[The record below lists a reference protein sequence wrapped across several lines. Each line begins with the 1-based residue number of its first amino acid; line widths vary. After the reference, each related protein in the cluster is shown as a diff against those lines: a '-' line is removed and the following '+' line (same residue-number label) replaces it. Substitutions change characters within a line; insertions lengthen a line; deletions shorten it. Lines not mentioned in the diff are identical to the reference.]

1 MFSMHGQLKAYI
13 YLLNGDNMRQILF
26 TLSPDIQTR
35 PAIKDGETWQVYCEY
50 NISLQVFELTLV
62 K

>member
-1 MFSMHGQLKAYI
+1 
-13 YLLNGDNMRQILF
+13 MRQILF